1 MSDRERRGDAP
12 GDLILE
18 PNERVLVAT
27 RPLFLW
33 EPLVIILV
41 LLVIGALY
49 AAGQTND
56 VLAGTLLIA
65 ALILFV
71 WIVVRWIP
79 WSRRWFLL
87 TDRRV
92 IASWGVLNRNQ
103 AALLLER
110 IQDASLTRPFPL
122 RMIRGYGVLHLESA
136 GPHAEERISGGLR
149 ELDMTNATA
158 FYSALTDAQTPGRST
173 SRRVAS
179 RSRSSPG
186 RSGNT
191 STSFDAVGIPSRPRR
206 SSLT

>member
-18 PNERVLVAT
+18 PNERVLIAT

-33 EPLVIILV
+33 EPLVMILA

-56 VLAGTLLIA
+56 VLAGSLLIA
-65 ALILFV
+65 ALVLLV
-71 WIVVRWIP
+71 WILVRWIP
-79 WSRRWFLL
+79 WSRRWFVL

-92 IASWGVLNRNQ
+92 IASWGVLSRSQ

-110 IQDASLTRPFPL
+110 IQDASLTRPFPQ

-136 GPHAEERISGGLR
+136 GEHAEERISGGLR

-158 FYSALTDAQTPGRST
+158 FYRALTDAQTPG
-173 SRRVAS
+173 
-179 RSRSSPG
+179 
-186 RSGNT
+186 
-191 STSFDAVGIPSRPRR
+191 
-206 SSLT
+206 

>member
-1 MSDRERRGDAP
+1 MAPSDI
-12 GDLILE
+12 ILE
-18 PNERVLVAT
+18 PNEKVIMAT

-49 AAGQTND
+49 AAGQAND

-79 WSRRWFLL
+79 WSRRWFVL

-122 RMIRGYGVLHLESA
+122 RMIRGFGVLHLESA

-158 FYSALTDAQTPGRST
+158 FYSALTDAQTPGR
-173 SRRVAS
+173 
-179 RSRSSPG
+179 
-186 RSGNT
+186 
-191 STSFDAVGIPSRPRR
+191 
-206 SSLT
+206 